1 MLPRSSLFRSLLLSL
16 AVTFGLLSAA
26 LAGPVRD
33 GNYTGQ
39 LQCSAMIGNPSNAGW
54 TSPVQLQVAGDTVL
68 WQRGNGQFSES
79 AQVRWSRGGFDIDA
93 LGAWSPA
100 SRKQGRW
107 RTVGSLR
114 LEGNAVTGAMRQISA
129 AGDQVFRQCNV
140 NIPVTFAVATR
151 TAQQPAP
158 LPQPPHDPVRA
169 QATEDCAWKGGAAC
183 ANMLNVEA
191 RAQANDAS
199 GNASTPRTGGDL
211 RRPPVANTGA
221 AGVVAMP
228 PTGQAVA
235 PQAPSTVEPLITQP
249 APAKVPGSV
258 PFDQPGATGQQ
269 PTTPISV
276 TDATPAPMPVAAEAS
291 RAAAA
296 PTADIGSARR
306 YIAAG
311 TFGSYWILWVIVGA
325 VLTLYLPLSFLL
337 ANPAGAISQLSFMN
351 LLDIFNRTGKIRP
364 YAAEAQSWAMMGL
377 LGLAMLVT
385 GPLIIWFNAGVP
397 WVHTRDGANT
407 TICCVERPE
416 YTDDKRFAIDLYRD
430 DPFLP
435 WYMIKAILTSKAN
448 GPWKLRVL
456 DIERAQF
463 VDLRG
468 FGKTEDQGST
478 LVLDHNE
485 KYLKTQ
491 TSADRLRIMVER
503 EPVVVVDI
511 PASGVGLRRWPT
523 NEGQQVSPYTAIKKG
538 GNVTYEAQDAVRRA
552 VAAFPVA
559 DVTDAGARTPLL
571 LAREK
576 PDNDGLLGALK
587 GLWSLVA
594 DWQRFA
600 WVDANTGQVR
610 KTVTLFGNARH
621 AGSTPDGGAHVFVAT
636 GGYLKVVRTAELRGG
651 D

>member
-39 LQCSAMIGNPSNAGW
+39 LQCSAVIGNPSNAGW
-54 TSPVQLQVAGDTVL
+54 SSPVELQVAGDTVL

-79 AQVRWSRGGFDIDA
+79 AQARWSRGGFEIDA

-100 SRKQGRW
+100 PRKQGRW
-107 RTVGSLR
+107 RTVGTLR
-114 LEGNAVTGAMRQISA
+114 IEGNTIAGAMRQIST
-129 AGDQVFRQCNV
+129 AGDQVFRQCSV
-140 NIPVTFAVATR
+140 NIPVTLAAATR
-151 TAQQPAP
+151 AAPPAP

-191 RAQANDAS
+191 RAQASDAN
-199 GNASTPRTGGDL
+199 GNAAAARVGGDQ
-211 RRPPVANTGA
+211 RRPPVGNAGA
-221 AGVVAMP
+221 SGAVVVP
-228 PTGQAVA
+228 QPGPAVV
-235 PQAPSTVEPLITQP
+235 PQAPPTMEPPITP
-249 APAKVPGSV
+249 PSSVVTASSAPFA
-258 PFDQPGATGQQ
+258 QPGATPQQ
-269 PTTPISV
+269 SPVPTSV
-276 TDATPAPMPVAAEAS
+276 ADATPTPVPGAANPSFPEATT
-291 RAAAA
+291 A
-296 PTADIGSARR
+296 ADIGSARR

-311 TFGSYWILWVIVGA
+311 TFGSYWIIWVIVGA
-325 VLTLYLPLSFLL
+325 VLTFYLPLSFLL

-377 LGLAMLVT
+377 FGVAMLVT

-397 WVHTRDGANT
+397 WVHGKDGANT

-435 WYMIKAILTSKAN
+435 WYMIKTILTSKAN

-523 NEGQQVSPYTAIKKG
+523 NEGQQVSPYTVIKKA
-538 GNVTYEAQDAVRRA
+538 GNVTYEAQEAVRRG

-594 DWQRFA
+594 DWERFA
-600 WVDANTGQVR
+600 WFDANTGQVR

-621 AGSTPDGGAHVFVAT
+621 AGSTPDGSAHVFVAT
-636 GGYLKVVRTAELRGG
+636 GGYLKVVRTPELRSG